1 MCIRKLKTL
10 IFADSHKQVHKNHE
24 FRVIPNLLISTL
36 IHFRIEM
43 EVNSSHVEN
52 FRKIEEVKSDE
63 EITDVELDIKI
74 EKSDEQGKIKTEV
87 FEENNYSEPLQIIG
101 EKRKHRERA
110 NLENKSRKF
119 KKEFVVLEELD
130 DQQEP
135 NQEPEDIQEISLYDS
150 EDQVFYIYLP

>member
-1 MCIRKLKTL
+1 M
-10 IFADSHKQVHKNHE
+10 
-24 FRVIPNLLISTL
+24 ISTL

-43 EVNSSHVEN
+43 DIDSDQVETV
-52 FRKIEEVKSDE
+52 RKIEEVKCDE
-63 EITDVELDIKI
+63 EITDLELNVKI
-74 EKSDEQGKIKTEV
+74 EKSGEKGSIKTEV
-87 FEENNYSEPLQIIG
+87 FEEKNYLEPLQIIG

-110 NLENKSRKF
+110 NLKNKSRKF

-135 NQEPEDIQEISLYDS
+135 NQEPENIQEISLYDS